1 MLATRFLSPKLLSV
15 IPFYLTS
22 ASFND
27 IKTQPP
33 LIIPLPQNSGSIP
46 RLSAYR
52 SMESFHDNDSERSLF
67 TESPTLSSRP
77 TKTEWGNSRSP
88 AFPSNKVPPPDWSMM
103 HLGKTVSTIRGCKE
117 AIWQEYEKLYS
128 DDALYLLSRT
138 APGEEDYSLQH
149 PKHIARKAFEVDWRN
164 WEL

>member
-27 IKTQPP
+27 IKTHLP
-33 LIIPLPQNSGSIP
+33 LVIPLPQNSGNIP
-46 RLSAYR
+46 RLNTYR
-52 SMESFHDNDSERSLF
+52 SMGSFHGNESQKSLVS
-67 TESPTLSSRP
+67 ESPTASLKP
-77 TKTEWGNSRSP
+77 DWTPPRSP
-88 AFPSNKVPPPDWSMM
+88 TSPMNKISSSNWSMM

-117 AIWQEYEKLYS
+117 AIWKEYEKLYS

-138 APGEEDYSLQH
+138 APGEEDYSLQQ
-149 PKHIARKAFEVDWRN
+149 PQHITRKSFEVDWRN